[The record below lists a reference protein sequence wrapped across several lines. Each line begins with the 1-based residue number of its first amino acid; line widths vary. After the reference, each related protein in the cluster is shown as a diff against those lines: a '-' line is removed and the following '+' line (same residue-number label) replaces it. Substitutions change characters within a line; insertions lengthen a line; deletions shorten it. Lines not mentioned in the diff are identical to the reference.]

1 MVLALR
7 ELRRQ
12 RGRRTNTIL
21 IHYAKS
27 ADEKRTGQDCRGG
40 RQSSLGT
47 LRSCRQ
53 EAPLGRW
60 KASRSGVFLTGGCG
74 DQPRKG
80 DRTRTRA
87 SRGST
92 GRTALPEHEALAW
105 AGGTTAQGGSRGPRA
120 RALRLAPAEGGAAED
135 NEQLAVLLPT
145 RGSRFSPAI
154 LNQHFCGPPSCRHQT
169 CHWPCISAPKGSRAA
184 AGAARPARSC
194 LSAQPLHS
202 IPRKRGPLRLRTQRP
217 APLFWREGDTFRPA
231 GARLLVP
238 PRVCAKDW

>member
-1 MVLALR
+1 MSQV
-7 ELRRQ
+7 
-12 RGRRTNTIL
+12 
-21 IHYAKS
+21 S
-27 ADEKRTGQDCRGG
+27 
-40 RQSSLGT
+40 GT
-47 LRSCRQ
+47 DWSQ
-53 EAPLGRW
+53 PLGRW

-105 AGGTTAQGGSRGPRA
+105 AGGSEAGGIGSHGTGRVSRAAGPGAPTCPGGGRRSRVTLGA
-120 RALRLAPAEGGAAED
+120 GSPELRD

-169 CHWPCISAPKGSRAA
+169 CHWPCSSHR
-184 AGAARPARSC
+184 
-194 LSAQPLHS
+194 LS
-202 IPRKRGPLRLRTQRP
+202 
-217 APLFWREGDTFRPA
+217 
-231 GARLLVP
+231 
-238 PRVCAKDW
+238 